1 MDLNGTIRD
10 ETPHVWPG
18 PAGTVRLAVLLA
30 VLAIVLYL
38 TWAVFQP
45 FVLMFATAAP
55 VAMLMTPTQERL
67 AAGLGNR
74 KSLAAAILVIWTL
87 LIVAIPFTGVL
98 TLLAGQ
104 AVNFFSWLG
113 PQLEPAKV
121 QTFLKETLPSK
132 ISWFGPLWETLEP
145 YVAPTAAGLLAQI
158 SRAVQVLLQRLATGI
173 GATMVEISLFFL
185 FLFFFLRDGRTIL
198 GLVRSLSPLSSEQE
212 NRVIEHLRA
221 TSRGAILGVV
231 VVPIAQ
237 GAAAMLGYWIF
248 GVPNALLWGSVTV
261 LACLI
266 PLLGAP
272 IVWVPISIFLFF
284 TGPLWKAIGLFV
296 YGAAVIS
303 SIDNILKPMLLS
315 GAARVHPLLGFLAVI
330 GGTLAFGPAGLL
342 VGPIVLSLAISALHI
357 YRTDFLVRWGPSGAG
372 TIGAPVAPDAE
383 ELQVPVIV
391 TSVDPSIA
399 GSATAPA
406 PAPAP
411 PAPAPPAPAPAPA
424 PPAPPTPA

>member
-1 MDLNGTIRD
+1 L
-10 ETPHVWPG
+10 EVKVSTPEEKPHAWPG
-18 PAGTVRLAVLLA
+18 PAGGVRTAVLLA
-30 VLAIVLYL
+30 VLAVVLYL
-38 TWAVFQP
+38 TWEVFRP

-74 KSLAAAILVIWTL
+74 RSLAAAVLVLWAL
-87 LIVAIPFTGVL
+87 LIVAIPFTAIL

-121 QTFLKETLPSK
+121 QRLLSDTLPEK
-132 ISWFGPLWETLEP
+132 IPWFGPLWETLEP
-145 YVAPTAAGLLAQI
+145 YVAPTAASLLAQI
-158 SRAVQVLLQRLATGI
+158 SRAVQLLLQRLATGI
-173 GATMVEISLFFL
+173 GATVVEISLFFI
-185 FLFFFLRDGRTIL
+185 FLFFFLRDGRMIL
-198 GLVRSLSPLSSEQE
+198 ALMRSLSPLSQEQE
-212 NRVIEHLRA
+212 HRVIGHLKA

-231 VVPIAQ
+231 VVPLAQ
-237 GAAAMLGYWIF
+237 GAVAMLGYWFF

-261 LACLI
+261 IACLI

-284 TGPLWKAIGLFV
+284 TGPAWKAIALFV

-315 GAARVHPLLGFLAVI
+315 GAARVHPLLGFLSVI

-342 VGPIVLSLAISALHI
+342 VGPVILSLAISALHI
-357 YRTDFLVRWGPSGAG
+357 YRSDFLVRWGPSGAG
-372 TIGAPVAPDAE
+372 RSAAPLRHPKP
-383 ELQVPVIV
+383 LFRRSWP
-391 TSVDPSIA
+391 
-399 GSATAPA
+399 
-406 PAPAP
+406 
-411 PAPAPPAPAPAPA
+411 
-424 PPAPPTPA
+424 

>member
-1 MDLNGTIRD
+1 MGGDPALEMKPVTPPD
-10 ETPHVWPG
+10 ETPHVWPS
-18 PAGTVRLAVLLA
+18 PAGTVRTAVLLA

-38 TWAVFQP
+38 TWEVFRP
-45 FVLMFATAAP
+45 FVLMFACAAP

-67 AAGLGNR
+67 TAGLGNR
-74 KSLAAAILVIWTL
+74 RSLAAAILVIWAL
-87 LIVAIPFTGVL
+87 LIVAIPFTAIL

-104 AVNFFSWLG
+104 AVNFFTWLG

-121 QTFLKETLPSK
+121 QTLLRETLPAK
-132 ISWFGPLWETLEP
+132 VPWFGALWETLEP
-145 YVAPTAAGLLAQI
+145 YVAPTAASLLAQI

-173 GATMVEISLFFL
+173 GATVVEISIFFL

-198 GLVRSLSPLSSEQE
+198 ALMRSLSPLSQEQE
-212 NRVIEHLRA
+212 TRVIEHLRA

-231 VVPIAQ
+231 VVPLAQ

-248 GVPNALLWGSVTV
+248 GVPNALLWGSITV
-261 LACLI
+261 IACLI

-272 IVWVPISIFLFF
+272 IVWIPISIFLFF
-284 TGPLWKAIGLFV
+284 TAPLWKAIGLFV
-296 YGAAVIS
+296 YGTLVIS
-303 SIDNILKPMLLS
+303 SLDNVLKPMLLS

-372 TIGAPVAPDAE
+372 TIGGPLSTVEESAPP
-383 ELQVPVIV
+383 PVEV
-391 TSVDPSIA
+391 TSVDPAVA

-411 PAPAPPAPAPAPA
+411 PAAVPRGPA
-424 PPAPPTPA
+424 